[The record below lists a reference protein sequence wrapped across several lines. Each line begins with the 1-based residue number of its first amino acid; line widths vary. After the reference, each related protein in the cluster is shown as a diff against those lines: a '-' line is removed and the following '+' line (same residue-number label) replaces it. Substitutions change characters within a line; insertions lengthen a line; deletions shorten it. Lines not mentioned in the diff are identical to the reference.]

1 MLEIKVPTS
10 FSLWPSNNVT
20 ALAFKSVFLDHTPP
34 NTHTWYFSI
43 YSSMQPWNLINK
55 PHFHT
60 MHSGWCTLN
69 VKLIRREKDGFC
81 RRYSLAHP
89 GAQPGTLCRA
99 RAACWWPLLGW
110 EVENRT
116 HREGCFSLLLIQM
129 ETKCCESASRHHGD
143 LSACVKPVR
152 PRSKSGLPWG
162 NGALRVQAL
171 NCRGIAEHLIT
182 VRHF

>member
-60 MHSGWCTLN
+60 MHSSWCTLN

-81 RRYSLAHP
+81 CRYSLAHP

-116 HREGCFSLLLIQM
+116 HREGCFSY
-129 ETKCCESASRHHGD
+129 KRR
-143 LSACVKPVR
+143 LSAV
-152 PRSKSGLPWG
+152 SQLPDTT
-162 NGALRVQAL
+162 
-171 NCRGIAEHLIT
+171 GICQLVWSLWDPEANLACHGGMEHWEFKHLIAGA
-182 VRHF
+182 